1 MYRWMHTNR
10 YFGDY
15 LSDYRAG
22 KGIPKKTKAYTI
34 ATLWAVIGISM
45 YALRD
50 NALVVAFLAVV
61 AVGVT
66 VHILLIKTKIK

>member
-22 KGIPKKTKAYTI
+22 KGIPKKTKAYAI
-34 ATLWAVIGISM
+34 ATLWAVIGISA
-45 YALRD
+45 YTLRE
-50 NALVVAFLAVV
+50 NIPVVVILLVVAS
-61 AVGVT
+61 GVT
-66 VHILLIKTKIK
+66 VHIQSIKTKVK